1 MQFRPLDM
9 WTGSMTKN
17 RRRSTFKA
25 PWMRTLRDLERE
37 TGHLKARDVVLSGA
51 FRADQITQD
60 NSRPRAGET
69 PAHPG
74 VVISFEAYIDGKY
87 VPLKYPCDTFT
98 DWQDNVRAIA
108 LALDALRRVDRYG
121 VTKRAEQYRG
131 WSALPPP
138 GGLVTPPKMTLE
150 EAERFM
156 ATAVDAPIESNRVRI
171 DPEAFRYAYRA
182 AAQRFHPDANGG
194 SVSDT
199 WYMLQVAA
207 DVLKRHHGIS

>member
-9 WTGSMTKN
+9 WTGAMTKN

-131 WSALPPP
+131 WLAIEGPKSRMSETEARNLINQY
-138 GGLVTPPKMTLE
+138 GGEKEAIMASHPDRGGSE
-150 EAERFM
+150 EAFH
-156 ATAVDAPIESNRVRI
+156 AVQKARQILG
-171 DPEAFRYAYRA
+171 FR
-182 AAQRFHPDANGG
+182 
-194 SVSDT
+194 
-199 WYMLQVAA
+199 
-207 DVLKRHHGIS
+207 